1 MELEGRKNTM
11 KRGISWHYPAIALL
25 CLGAAMLLISMSAH
39 AHGDKHKKASDA
51 HMQTMLQVKE
61 QIPEEYRVMDRTPVS
76 PTSQSLARGQELYA
90 RDCAVCHG
98 QGGKGDGPA
107 AAAMDPRPASFLDLE
122 HSAIYGPGEKYWLI
136 GNGSGETGMPAFDKL
151 GPAER
156 WDIVNFI
163 LSLQEKAPKKG
174 HGH

>member
-1 MELEGRKNTM
+1 M
-11 KRGISWHYPAIALL
+11 KGIRSYGLRLAAALL
-25 CLGAAMLLISMSAH
+25 GAGAVMSMATLPAL
-39 AHGDKHKKASDA
+39 AHGDKHKKAMDA
-51 HMQTMLQVKE
+51 HMQTMLQIKE
-61 QIPEEYRVMDRTPVS
+61 QIPEDYRVMDRTPVS
-76 PTSQSLARGQELYA
+76 PTPQSLARGQEMYA

-107 AAAMDPRPASFLDLE
+107 AAAMDPRPANFLDLE

-136 GNGSGETGMPAFDKL
+136 GNGSGETGMPAFDTL

-156 WDIVNFI
+156 WDLVNFI

-174 HGH
+174 DGH

>member
-1 MELEGRKNTM
+1 M
-11 KRGISWHYPAIALL
+11 KRTRTFGSRQATVLLGILAALGLTALPAQ
-25 CLGAAMLLISMSAH
+25 
-39 AHGDKHKKASDA
+39 AHGEKPKKAMDA

-61 QIPEEYRVMDRTPVS
+61 QIPEEYRIMDRTPVS

-98 QGGKGDGPA
+98 QDGKGDGPA
-107 AAAMDPRPASFLDLE
+107 AAVMDPRPASFLDFE

-136 GNGSGETGMPAFDKL
+136 GNGSGETGMPAFDTL
-151 GPAER
+151 GLAER